1 MAYKENEN
9 LGYEYNNAFDNETIL
24 IKDYSH
30 DPGEYNEINI
40 YKGLSKASEESSSKE
55 ESSSSDTAS
64 KIATMSL
71 TTSISMF
78 VGIGTLVIG
87 TIIGIS
93 TSLTYLSNQSHIG
106 ISSAKCYFEGS
117 NIDASN
123 LDIHLL
129 DFKGN
134 TLSTCKLEQSSSDG
148 YYVASF
154 IDLTPNTTY
163 FLEGVYSDGKILS
176 LGNSSYFTTLEI
188 PNYQVSIDK
197 SNYNKIEQLYEL
209 TFNIDNYESEQNIE
223 ALLVCENDSTLNQS
237 SVSNTGSFT
246 FTLPNILSSY
256 RLELYQENYLV
267 GQASFSDYSNISL
280 IEESL
285 EIGLSYFYAGFNP
298 GDIVNQDLRC
308 YVKEDNKDKEID
320 LGFLPEGEFYFAT
333 SYTDNKLSP
342 NTSYTLYIVDVNR
355 PTFIYYSYKFKTLEI
370 PHYEIE
376 IGDSQFDL
384 ENQSYLLTFKINNI
398 NNVSIYAYLTC
409 YSDETLNSEGI
420 FVDNELSIRLVNPY
434 LTYRLDLVQEG
445 FDVGSTEFSLF
456 TPMSIDTNSILITS
470 YSFTANINLGSI
482 PSDTNLYGYVY
493 LKEDENN
500 INEAILT
507 INNNLLLFEALD
519 LQSDSD
525 YVLKIVDYDR
535 QNFIYYTYEFK
546 TGVI

>member
-1 MAYKENEN
+1 MAYKDNEN
-9 LGYEYNNAFDNETIL
+9 LGYEYNNAFDNEIIL
-24 IKDYSH
+24 SKDYSH
-30 DPGEYNEINI
+30 DPGEYNEVNI
-40 YKGLSKASEESSSKE
+40 YEGLSKISEKSSSEE

-64 KIATMSL
+64 KIVTMSL
-71 TTSISMF
+71 TSSISMF

-106 ISSAKCYFEGS
+106 ISSAKCYFKGS
-117 NIDASN
+117 NIDSN
-123 LDIHLL
+123 NLNINLL

-134 TLSTCKLEQSSSDG
+134 TLSTCKLQESSSDG

-188 PNYQVSIDK
+188 PSYQVSIDK
-197 SNYNKIEQLYEL
+197 SNYNKQEQLYEL
-209 TFNIDNYESEQNIE
+209 TFNIDNYESDQSIE

-256 RLELYQENYLV
+256 RLELYQEEYLV

-280 IEESL
+280 IEETL
-285 EIGLSYFYAGFNP
+285 EIGITYIYAGFHS
-298 GDIVNQDLRC
+298 GDILNQDLRC
-308 YVKEDNKDKEID
+308 YVKEDNKDEEINID
-320 LGFLPEGEFYFAT
+320 ISPDGDVYYLI
-333 SYTDNKLSP
+333 TDNILTP
-342 NTSYTLYIVDVNR
+342 NTSYTLYIVDANR

-376 IGDSQFDL
+376 IDDSSFDL
-384 ENQSYLLTFKINNI
+384 ENQSYSLTFKINNI
-398 NNVSIYAYLTC
+398 DNVIIDAYLTC
-409 YSDETLNSEGI
+409 YSDETLNIQDI
-420 FVDNELSIRLVNPY
+420 FFDNELSINLVNPY
-434 LTYRLDLVQEG
+434 STYRLDLIQEG
-445 FDVGSTEFSLF
+445 FDVGSIEFSLF
-456 TPMSIDTNSILITS
+456 TPMSIDTNSIEITR

-482 PSDTNLYGYVY
+482 PSDTNLYGYVH
-493 LKEDENN
+493 LKDDENAV
-500 INEAILT
+500 IEAILT
-507 INNNLLLFEALD
+507 INNNLLLFEAFD

-525 YVLKIVDYDR
+525 YVLKIIDNDR
-535 QNFIYYTYEFK
+535 QTFVYYTYEFK

>member
-1 MAYKENEN
+1 MAYKDNEN
-9 LGYEYNNAFDNETIL
+9 LGYEYNNAFDNEIIL
-24 IKDYSH
+24 SKDYSH
-30 DPGEYNEINI
+30 DPGEYNEISI
-40 YKGLSKASEESSSKE
+40 YKGLGKNSEESSSDE

-64 KIATMSL
+64 KIVTMSL

-106 ISSAKCYFEGS
+106 ISSATCYFEGS
-117 NIDASN
+117 NIDSN
-123 LDIHLL
+123 SLNIHLL

-134 TLSTCKLEQSSSDG
+134 TLSTCKLQESSNDG

-188 PNYQVSIDK
+188 PSYHVSIDK
-197 SNYNKIEQLYEL
+197 SNYNKLEQLYEL
-209 TFNIDNYESEQNIE
+209 TFNIDNYESNQNIE
-223 ALLVCENDSTLNQS
+223 ALLVCENDSSLNQS

-246 FTLPNILSSY
+246 FNLPNILSSY

-285 EIGLSYFYAGFNP
+285 EIGISYFFAGFNS
-298 GDIVNQDLRC
+298 GDIVNLDLRC
-308 YVKEDNKDKEID
+308 YIKEDNKDEEINID
-320 LGFLPEGEFYFAT
+320 LGMDGYTYFAG
-333 SYTDNKLSP
+333 TDYNILSP
-342 NTSYTLYIVDVNR
+342 NTSYTLYIVDANR

-376 IGDSQFDL
+376 IDDSQFDL
-384 ENQSYLLTFKINNI
+384 ENQSYLLTFKINMI
-398 NNVSIYAYLTC
+398 NNAIINAYLTC
-409 YSDETLNSEGI
+409 YSDETLNSEDI
-420 FVDNELSIRLVNPY
+420 FLDNELTITLVNPY
-434 LTYRLDLVQEG
+434 STYRLDLFQEG
-445 FDVGSTEFSLF
+445 YDVGSTEFSLF
-456 TPMSIDTNSILITS
+456 TPMSIDTSSIEITP
-470 YSFTANINLGSI
+470 YSFTAYINLGSI
-482 PSDTNLYGYVY
+482 PSDTNLYGYVH
-493 LKEDENN
+493 LKDDENADV
-500 INEAILT
+500 EAILT
-507 INNNLLLFEALD
+507 IDNNVLLFEATD
-519 LQSDSD
+519 LQSDTD
-525 YVLKIVDYDR
+525 YVLKIIDNDR
-535 QNFIYYTYEFK
+535 QTFVYYTYEFK

>member
-1 MAYKENEN
+1 MAYKDNEN
-9 LGYEYNNAFDNETIL
+9 LGYEYNNAFDNEIIL
-24 IKDYSH
+24 SKDYSH

-40 YKGLSKASEESSSKE
+40 YKGLGKTSEESSSDE

-64 KIATMSL
+64 KILTMSL

-106 ISSAKCYFEGS
+106 ISSATCYFEGS
-117 NIDASN
+117 NIDSN
-123 LDIHLL
+123 NLNIHLL

-134 TLSTCKLEQSSSDG
+134 TLSTCKLQESSNDG

-188 PNYQVSIDK
+188 PSYQVSIDK
-197 SNYNKIEQLYEL
+197 SNYNKLEQLYEL
-209 TFNIDNYESEQNIE
+209 TFNIDNYESNQNIE

-237 SVSNTGSFT
+237 SVSNIGSFT

-285 EIGLSYFYAGFNP
+285 VVGISSFYAGFNS
-298 GDIVNQDLRC
+298 GDIVNIDLRC
-308 YVKEDNKDKEID
+308 YIKEDNKDEKINLD
-320 LGFLPEGEFYFAT
+320 IAMDGEAYYAI
-333 SYTDNKLSP
+333 SDNVLSP
-342 NTSYTLYIVDVNR
+342 NTSYTLYIVDNSR
-355 PTFIYYSYKFKTLEI
+355 PTFVYYSYKFKTLEI

-376 IGDSQFDL
+376 IDDSQFDL
-384 ENQSYLLTFKINNI
+384 ENQSYLLTFKIKNI
-398 NNVSIYAYLTC
+398 NNAIIDAYLTC
-409 YSDETLNSEGI
+409 YSDETLNSETI
-420 FVDNELSIRLVNPY
+420 LIDNELTIRLVNPY
-434 LTYRLDLVQEG
+434 STYRLDLVQEG
-445 FDVGSTEFSLF
+445 FDVGSIEFSLF
-456 TPMSIDTNSILITS
+456 TPMSIDTSSIEITP

-482 PSDTNLYGYVY
+482 PSDTNLYGYVH
-493 LKEDENN
+493 LKDDENAD
-500 INEAILT
+500 IEAILT
-507 INNNLLLFEALD
+507 INNNVLLFEAVD
-519 LQSDSD
+519 LQSDTD
-525 YVLKIVDYDR
+525 YVLKIVDNNR
-535 QNFIYYTYEFK
+535 RTFVYYIYEFK

>member
-1 MAYKENEN
+1 MAYKDNEN
-9 LGYEYNNAFDNETIL
+9 LGYEYNNAFDNEIIL
-24 IKDYSH
+24 SKDYSH
-30 DPGEYNEINI
+30 DPGEYNEISI
-40 YKGLSKASEESSSKE
+40 YKGLGKTSEKSSSDE

-64 KIATMSL
+64 KIVAMSL

-87 TIIGIS
+87 TIFGIS

-117 NIDASN
+117 NIDSN
-123 LDIHLL
+123 NLNIHLL

-134 TLSTCKLEQSSSDG
+134 TLSTCKLQESSNDG

-176 LGNSSYFTTLEI
+176 LGNSSYFTTLKI
-188 PNYQVSIDK
+188 PSYQVSIDK
-197 SNYNKIEQLYEL
+197 SNYNKQEQLYEL
-209 TFNIDNYESEQNIE
+209 TFNIDNYESDQNIE
-223 ALLVCENDSTLNQS
+223 ALLVCENDSTLNQN

-256 RLELYQENYLV
+256 RLELYQEEYLV

-280 IEESL
+280 IEETL
-285 EIGLSYFYAGFNP
+285 EIGITYIYAGFNS
-298 GDIVNQDLRC
+298 GDILNQDLRC
-308 YVKEDNKDKEID
+308 YVKEDNKDEEINID
-320 LGFLPEGEFYFAT
+320 IAPDGYAYYAI
-333 SYTDNKLSP
+333 SDYVLSP
-342 NTSYTLYIVDVNR
+342 NTSYTLYLVDGNR

-376 IGDSQFDL
+376 IDKSLFDL
-384 ENQSYLLTFKINNI
+384 ENQSYLLTFIINNI
-398 NNVSIYAYLTC
+398 NNVIIDAYLTC
-409 YSDETLNSEGI
+409 YSDETLNSQDI
-420 FVDNELSIRLVNPY
+420 FIDNELTIRLVNPY
-434 LTYRLDLVQEG
+434 STYRLDLVQEG
-445 FDVGSTEFSLF
+445 YDVGSTEFSLF
-456 TPMSIDTNSILITS
+456 TPMSIDTSSIEITP

-482 PSDTNLYGYVY
+482 PGNTNLYGYVH
-493 LKEDENN
+493 LKDDENAD
-500 INEAILT
+500 IEAILT
-507 INNNLLLFEALD
+507 INNNVILFEAVD

-525 YVLKIVDYDR
+525 YVLKIVDNNR
-535 QNFIYYTYEFK
+535 QTFVYYTYEFK

>member
-9 LGYEYNNAFDNETIL
+9 LGCEYNNAFENEIIL
-24 IKDYSH
+24 SKDYSH

-64 KIATMSL
+64 KIITMSL

-106 ISSAKCYFEGS
+106 ISSATCYFEGS
-117 NIDASN
+117 NIDVSN

-134 TLSTCKLEQSSSDG
+134 TLSTCKLQQPSSDG

-154 IDLTPNTTY
+154 IYLTPNTTY

-188 PNYQVSIDK
+188 PNYQISIDK

-209 TFNIDNYESEQNIE
+209 TFNIDNYESNQNIE

-280 IEESL
+280 IEEFL
-285 EIGLSYFYAGFNP
+285 EIGITNIYAEFNS
-298 GDIVNQDLRC
+298 GDILNKDLRC
-308 YVKEDNKDKEID
+308 YVKEDNKDEEINID
-320 LGFLPEGEFYFAT
+320 IALDGNIYYAV
-333 SYTDNKLSP
+333 SDYILSP
-342 NTSYTLYIVDVNR
+342 NTSYTLYIVDANR

-376 IGDSQFDL
+376 IDDSLFDL

-398 NNVSIYAYLTC
+398 NNVIIDAYLTC
-409 YSDETLNSEGI
+409 YSDETLNTLDI
-420 FVDNELSIRLVNPY
+420 FIGNELTIRLINPY
-434 LTYRLDLVQEG
+434 STYRLDLIQEG
-445 FDVGSTEFSLF
+445 FDVGSIEFSLF
-456 TPMSIDTNSILITS
+456 TPMSIDTNSIFITS

-493 LKEDENN
+493 LKEDENY

-535 QNFIYYTYEFK
+535 QTFIYYTYEFK

>member
-1 MAYKENEN
+1 MAYKDNEN
-9 LGYEYNNAFDNETIL
+9 LGYEYNNAFDNEIIL
-24 IKDYSH
+24 SKDYSH
-30 DPGEYNEINI
+30 DPGEYNEISI
-40 YKGLSKASEESSSKE
+40 YKGLGKTSEESSSDE

-64 KIATMSL
+64 KIVAMSL

-106 ISSAKCYFEGS
+106 ISSATCYFEGS
-117 NIDASN
+117 NIDSN
-123 LDIHLL
+123 NLNIHLL

-134 TLSTCKLEQSSSDG
+134 TLSTCKLQKSSNDG

-188 PNYQVSIDK
+188 PSYQVSIDK
-197 SNYNKIEQLYEL
+197 SNYNKQEQLYEL
-209 TFNIDNYESEQNIE
+209 TFNIDNYESNQNIE
-223 ALLVCENDSTLNQS
+223 GILVCENDSTLNLS

-285 EIGLSYFYAGFNP
+285 VVGISSFYAGFNS
-298 GDIVNQDLRC
+298 GDIVNLDLRC
-308 YVKEDNKDKEID
+308 YVKEDNKDEEINLD
-320 LGFLPEGEFYFAT
+320 LAMDGEAYYAI
-333 SYTDNKLSP
+333 SDNVLFP
-342 NTSYTLYIVDVNR
+342 NTSYTLYIVDNSR

-376 IGDSQFDL
+376 IDDSRFDL

-398 NNVSIYAYLTC
+398 NNATIDAYLTC
-409 YSDETLNSEGI
+409 YSDETLNSESI
-420 FVDNELSIRLVNPY
+420 FIDNELIIRLVNPY
-434 LTYRLDLVQEG
+434 STYRLDLVQEG
-445 FDVGSTEFSLF
+445 FDVGSIEFSLF
-456 TPMSIDTNSILITS
+456 TPMSIDTNSIQITS

-482 PSDTNLYGYVY
+482 PSDTNLYGYVH
-493 LKEDENN
+493 LKDDENAD
-500 INEAILT
+500 IEAILT
-507 INNNLLLFEALD
+507 INNNVLLFEAVD

-525 YVLKIVDYDR
+525 YVLKIIDNDR
-535 QNFIYYTYEFK
+535 QTFVYYTYEFK
-546 TGVI
+546 TGSI

>member
-1 MAYKENEN
+1 MAYKDNEN
-9 LGYEYNNAFDNETIL
+9 LGYEYNNAFDNEIIL
-24 IKDYSH
+24 SKDYSH
-30 DPGEYNEINI
+30 DTGEYNEINI
-40 YKGLSKASEESSSKE
+40 YKGLAKTSEESSSDE

-64 KIATMSL
+64 KIVTMSL
-71 TTSISMF
+71 TSSISMF

-117 NIDASN
+117 NIDSN
-123 LDIHLL
+123 NLNIHLL

-134 TLSTCKLEQSSSDG
+134 TLSTCKLQESSNEG

-188 PNYQVSIDK
+188 PSYQVSIDK
-197 SNYNKIEQLYEL
+197 SNYNKLEQLYEL
-209 TFNIDNYESEQNIE
+209 TFNIDNYESDQNIE

-246 FTLPNILSSY
+246 FNLPNILSSY
-256 RLELYQENYLV
+256 RLELYQEDYLV

-285 EIGLSYFYAGFNP
+285 EIGITYFYAGFDS

-308 YVKEDNKDKEID
+308 YIKEDNKDEEIN
-320 LGFLPEGEFYFAT
+320 LEFVMEGEFYYVIPDYGLF
-333 SYTDNKLSP
+333 P
-342 NTSYTLYIVDVNR
+342 NTSYTLYIADNSR
-355 PTFIYYSYKFKTLEI
+355 PTFIYYSYKFKTLEV

-376 IGDSQFDL
+376 IDDSQFDL
-384 ENQSYLLTFKINNI
+384 ENQSYLLTFKINMI
-398 NNVSIYAYLTC
+398 NNAIINANLTC
-409 YSDETLNSEGI
+409 YSDETLNIEDI
-420 FVDNELSIRLVNPY
+420 FLDNELTITLVNPY
-434 LTYRLDLVQEG
+434 STYRLDLVQEG
-445 FDVGSTEFSLF
+445 YDVGSIEFSLF
-456 TPMSIDTNSILITS
+456 TPMSIDTSSIEITP

-482 PSDTNLYGYVY
+482 PSDTNLYGYVH
-493 LKEDENN
+493 LKDDENAD
-500 INEAILT
+500 IEAILT
-507 INNNLLLFEALD
+507 IDNNVLLFEAVD
-519 LQSDSD
+519 LQSDSV
-525 YVLKIVDYDR
+525 YVLKIIDNDR
-535 QNFIYYTYEFK
+535 QTFVYYTYEFK

>member
-1 MAYKENEN
+1 MAYKDNEN
-9 LGYEYNNAFDNETIL
+9 LGYEYNNAFDNEIIL
-24 IKDYSH
+24 SKDYSH

-40 YKGLSKASEESSSKE
+40 HKGLNKTSEESSSDE

-64 KIATMSL
+64 KIVTMSL
-71 TTSISMF
+71 TSSISMF

-106 ISSAKCYFEGS
+106 ISSATCYFEGS
-117 NIDASN
+117 NIDYNN
-123 LDIHLL
+123 LNINLL

-134 TLSTCKLEQSSSDG
+134 TLSTCKLQESSNDG

-188 PNYQVSIDK
+188 PSYQVSIDK
-197 SNYNKIEQLYEL
+197 SNYNKQQQLYEL
-209 TFNIDNYESEQNIE
+209 TFNIDNYESNQNIE

-246 FTLPNILSSY
+246 FALPNILSSY
-256 RLELYQENYLV
+256 RLELYQEDYLV

-280 IEESL
+280 IEETL
-285 EIGLSYFYAGFNP
+285 EIGITYIYAGFNS
-298 GDIVNQDLRC
+298 GDILNQDLRC
-308 YVKEDNKDKEID
+308 YVKEDNNDEEINID
-320 LGFLPEGEFYFAT
+320 IAPDGYAYYAI
-333 SYTDNKLSP
+333 SDYVLSP
-342 NTSYTLYIVDVNR
+342 NTSYTLYIVDANR

-376 IGDSQFDL
+376 IDDSLFDL
-384 ENQSYLLTFKINNI
+384 ENQSYSLTFRINKINSVI
-398 NNVSIYAYLTC
+398 VDVYLTC
-409 YSDETLNSEGI
+409 YSDETLNTTDI
-420 FVDNELSIRLVNPY
+420 FIDNELTIRLVNPY
-434 LTYRLDLVQEG
+434 STYRLDLIQEG
-445 FDVGSTEFSLF
+445 YDVGSIEFSLF
-456 TPMSIDTNSILITS
+456 TPMSIDTNSIEITP
-470 YSFTANINLGSI
+470 YSFTAYINLGSI

-500 INEAILT
+500 IIEAIIT
-507 INNNLLLFEALD
+507 INNNLLLFEAVD
-519 LQSDSD
+519 LQSNSD
-525 YVLKIVDYDR
+525 YVLKIVDNDR
-535 QNFIYYTYEFK
+535 QTFTYYTYEFK

>member
-1 MAYKENEN
+1 MVYKDNEN
-9 LGYEYNNAFDNETIL
+9 LGYEYNNAFDNEIIL
-24 IKDYSH
+24 SKDYSH
-30 DPGEYNEINI
+30 DPGEYNEISI
-40 YKGLSKASEESSSKE
+40 YKGLGKTSEESSSDE

-64 KIATMSL
+64 KIVAMSL

-117 NIDASN
+117 NIDPNN
-123 LDIHLL
+123 LNIHLL

-134 TLSTCKLEQSSSDG
+134 TLSTCKLQESSNDG

-188 PNYQVSIDK
+188 PSYQVSIDK
-197 SNYNKIEQLYEL
+197 SNYNKQEQLYEL
-209 TFNIDNYESEQNIE
+209 TFNIDNYESNQNIE
-223 ALLVCENDSTLNQS
+223 ALLVCENDSTLNLS

-256 RLELYQENYLV
+256 RLELYQEDYLV

-280 IEESL
+280 IEETL
-285 EIGLSYFYAGFNP
+285 EIGITYIYAGFDS
-298 GDIVNQDLRC
+298 GDILNQDIRC
-308 YVKEDNKDKEID
+308 CVKEDNKDEEINID
-320 LGFLPEGEFYFAT
+320 IAPDGYAYYAI
-333 SYTDNKLSP
+333 SDYVLSP
-342 NTSYTLYIVDVNR
+342 NTSYTLYIVDANR

-376 IGDSQFDL
+376 IDDSLFDL
-384 ENQSYLLTFKINNI
+384 ESHSYSLTFRINKINSVI
-398 NNVSIYAYLTC
+398 VDAYLTC
-409 YSDETLNSEGI
+409 YSDETLNTTDI
-420 FVDNELSIRLVNPY
+420 FIDNELNIRLVNPY
-434 LTYRLDLVQEG
+434 STYRLDLNQEG
-445 FDVGSTEFSLF
+445 LDVGSIEFSLF
-456 TPMSIDTNSILITS
+456 TPMSIDTNSIEITP
-470 YSFTANINLGSI
+470 YSFTAYINLGSI
-482 PSDTNLYGYVY
+482 PSDTNFYTYVY

-500 INEAILT
+500 IIEAILT
-507 INNNLLLFEALD
+507 INNNLLLVEALD

-525 YVLKIVDYDR
+525 YVLKIIDNDR
-535 QNFIYYTYEFK
+535 QTFVYYTYEFK

>member
-1 MAYKENEN
+1 MAYKDNEN
-9 LGYEYNNAFDNETIL
+9 LGYEYNNAFDNEIIL
-24 IKDYSH
+24 SKDYSH
-30 DPGEYNEINI
+30 DPGEYNEISI
-40 YKGLSKASEESSSKE
+40 YNGLGKTSEESSSDE

-64 KIATMSL
+64 KIVTMSL
-71 TTSISMF
+71 TSSISMF

-93 TSLTYLSNQSHIG
+93 TSLTYLSSQSHIG

-117 NIDASN
+117 NIDSN
-123 LDIHLL
+123 NLNIHLL

-134 TLSTCKLEQSSSDG
+134 TLSTCKLQESSNEG

-188 PNYQVSIDK
+188 PSYEVSIDK
-197 SNYNKIEQLYEL
+197 SNYNKQEQLYEL
-209 TFNIDNYESEQNIE
+209 TFNIDNYESNQNIE
-223 ALLVCENDSTLNQS
+223 ALLVCENDSTYNQS

-285 EIGLSYFYAGFNP
+285 EIGITYFYAGFNS
-298 GDIVNQDLRC
+298 GDILNQDLRC
-308 YVKEDNKDKEID
+308 YVKEDNKDEEINID
-320 LGFLPEGEFYFAT
+320 ISPDGDVY
-333 SYTDNKLSP
+333 YTITDYILSP
-342 NTSYTLYIVDVNR
+342 NTYYTLYIVDANR
-355 PTFIYYSYKFKTLEI
+355 PTFIYYSYKFKTLEV

-376 IGDSQFDL
+376 IDDSQFDL
-384 ENQSYLLTFKINNI
+384 ENQSYSLTFKINNI
-398 NNVSIYAYLTC
+398 KNAIIDAYLTC
-409 YSDETLNSEGI
+409 YSDETLNIQDI
-420 FVDNELSIRLVNPY
+420 FFDNELSIRLVNPY
-434 LTYRLDLVQEG
+434 STYRLDLVQEG
-445 FDVGSTEFSLF
+445 CDVGSIEFSLF
-456 TPMSIDTNSILITS
+456 TPMSIDTNSIEITR

-482 PSDTNLYGYVY
+482 PSDTNLYGYVH
-493 LKEDENN
+493 LKDDENAY
-500 INEAILT
+500 IEAILT
-507 INNNLLLFEALD
+507 INNNVLLFEAFD

-525 YVLKIVDYDR
+525 YVLKIIDNDR
-535 QNFIYYTYEFK
+535 QTFVYYTYEFK

>member
-9 LGYEYNNAFDNETIL
+9 LGYEYNNAFDNEIIL
-24 IKDYSH
+24 SKDYSH

-64 KIATMSL
+64 KIVTMSL

-93 TSLTYLSNQSHIG
+93 TNLTYLSNQSHIG
-106 ISSAKCYFEGS
+106 ISSATCYFEGS

-134 TLSTCKLEQSSSDG
+134 TLSTCKLQQESSDG

-209 TFNIDNYESEQNIE
+209 TFNIDNYESNQNIE
-223 ALLVCENDSTLNQS
+223 ALLLCENDSTLNQS

-280 IEESL
+280 IEEFL
-285 EIGLSYFYAGFNP
+285 EIGITNIYAGFNS
-298 GDIVNQDLRC
+298 GDILNQDLRC
-308 YVKEDNKDKEID
+308 YVKEDNKDEEINID
-320 LGFLPEGEFYFAT
+320 IALDGNIYYAI
-333 SYTDNKLSP
+333 SDYILSP

-355 PTFIYYSYKFKTLEI
+355 PTFIYYSFKFKTLEI

-376 IGDSQFDL
+376 IDDSLFDL

-398 NNVSIYAYLTC
+398 NNVIIDAYLTC
-409 YSDETLNSEGI
+409 YSDETLNIADI
-420 FVDNELSIRLVNPY
+420 FIGNELTIRLVNPY
-434 LTYRLDLVQEG
+434 STYRLDLIQEG
-445 FDVGSTEFSLF
+445 FDVGSIEFSLF

-525 YVLKIVDYDR
+525 YVVKIVDYDR
-535 QNFIYYTYEFK
+535 QTFIYYTYEFK

>member
-1 MAYKENEN
+1 MAYKDNKN
-9 LGYEYNNAFDNETIL
+9 LGYEYNDAFDNEIIL
-24 IKDYSH
+24 SKDYSH
-30 DPGEYNEINI
+30 DPGEYNEISI
-40 YKGLSKASEESSSKE
+40 YKGLGKTSEESSSDE

-64 KIATMSL
+64 KIVAMSL

-106 ISSAKCYFEGS
+106 ISSATCYFEGS
-117 NIDASN
+117 NIDSN
-123 LDIHLL
+123 NLNIHLL

-134 TLSTCKLEQSSSDG
+134 TLSTCKLQESSNDG

-188 PNYQVSIDK
+188 PSYQVSIDK
-197 SNYNKIEQLYEL
+197 SNYNKQEQLYEL
-209 TFNIDNYESEQNIE
+209 TFNIDNYESNQNIE
-223 ALLVCENDSTLNQS
+223 GILVCENDSTLNQS

-285 EIGLSYFYAGFNP
+285 RIGISSFYAGFNS
-298 GDIVNQDLRC
+298 GDIVNLDLRC
-308 YVKEDNKDKEID
+308 YIKEDNKDEKINLD
-320 LGFLPEGEFYFAT
+320 IAMDGEAYYAI
-333 SYTDNKLSP
+333 SDNVLSP
-342 NTSYTLYIVDVNR
+342 NTSYTLYIVDNIR
-355 PTFIYYSYKFKTLEI
+355 PTFIYYSYKFKTLKI

-376 IGDSQFDL
+376 IDDSQFDL

-398 NNVSIYAYLTC
+398 NNAIIDAYLTC
-409 YSDETLNSEGI
+409 YSDETLNSESI
-420 FVDNELSIRLVNPY
+420 FIDNELIIRLVNPY
-434 LTYRLDLVQEG
+434 STYRLDLVQEG
-445 FDVGSTEFSLF
+445 FDVGSIEFSLF
-456 TPMSIDTNSILITS
+456 TPMSIDTNSIQITP

-482 PSDTNLYGYVY
+482 PSDTNLYGYVH
-493 LKEDENN
+493 LKDDEKAD
-500 INEAILT
+500 IEAILT
-507 INNNLLLFEALD
+507 INNNVLLIEAVD

-525 YVLKIVDYDR
+525 YVLKIIDNDR
-535 QNFIYYTYEFK
+535 QTFVYYRYEFK

>member
-1 MAYKENEN
+1 MAYKDNEN
-9 LGYEYNNAFDNETIL
+9 LGYEYNNAFDNEIIL
-24 IKDYSH
+24 SKDYSH
-30 DPGEYNEINI
+30 DPGEYNEISI
-40 YKGLSKASEESSSKE
+40 YKGLGKTSEESSSDE

-64 KIATMSL
+64 KIVTMSL
-71 TTSISMF
+71 TSSISMF

-106 ISSAKCYFEGS
+106 ISSATCYFEGS
-117 NIDASN
+117 NIDSN
-123 LDIHLL
+123 NLNIHLL

-134 TLSTCKLEQSSSDG
+134 TLSTCKLQESSNEG

-188 PNYQVSIDK
+188 PSYQVSIDK
-197 SNYNKIEQLYEL
+197 SNYNKQEQLYEL
-209 TFNIDNYESEQNIE
+209 TFNIDNYESNQNIE

-285 EIGLSYFYAGFNP
+285 EIGITYFYAGFDS

-308 YVKEDNKDKEID
+308 YIKEDNKDEEIN
-320 LGFLPEGEFYFAT
+320 LEFVMEGEFYYVIPDYGLF
-333 SYTDNKLSP
+333 P
-342 NTSYTLYIVDVNR
+342 NTSYTLYIADNSR
-355 PTFIYYSYKFKTLEI
+355 PTFIYYSYKFKTLEV

-376 IGDSQFDL
+376 IDDSQFDL
-384 ENQSYLLTFKINNI
+384 ENQSYLLTFKINMI
-398 NNVSIYAYLTC
+398 NNAIINANLTC
-409 YSDETLNSEGI
+409 YSDETLNIEDI
-420 FVDNELSIRLVNPY
+420 FLDNELTITLVNPY
-434 LTYRLDLVQEG
+434 STYRLDLVQEG
-445 FDVGSTEFSLF
+445 YDVGSIEFSLF
-456 TPMSIDTNSILITS
+456 TPMSIDTSSIEITP

-482 PSDTNLYGYVY
+482 PSDTNLYGYVH
-493 LKEDENN
+493 LKDDENAD
-500 INEAILT
+500 IEAILT
-507 INNNLLLFEALD
+507 IDNNVLLFEAAD
-519 LQSDSD
+519 LQSYTD
-525 YVLKIVDYDR
+525 YVLKIIDNDR
-535 QNFIYYTYEFK
+535 QTFVYYTYEFK